1 MPESAS
7 AAIRTSD
14 RDVPA
19 FGRLLTARPRARL
32 KLSGE
37 GPRCGRIVALG
48 RRQACSRQRYAQKGE
63 DDPDSGSAPENAS
76 PRRFGYG
83 RTSRPS
89 SWRRSSS
96 ATSFGRAREIPLSI
110 QGGRDVS
117 EERRIDA
124 TPNVAGLSAERL
136 AIALDAA
143 RRRWLLPPLALSSRR
158 PPRTNRTRR
167 SAVDE
172 GWYSATL

>member
-37 GPRCGRIVALG
+37 GPRCRRIVALG
-48 RRQACSRQRYAQKGE
+48 RRQACSRQRYPQKGE

-76 PRRFGYG
+76 PRRFAYG

-124 TPNVAGLSAERL
+124 TPSVAGLSAERWRR
-136 AIALDAA
+136 AVEAA
-143 RRRWLLPPLALSSRR
+143 PARVAAP
-158 PPRTNRTRR
+158 TTRLIVK
-167 SAVDE
+167 A
-172 GWYSATL
+172 SATNQAYAA